1 MAIDLL
7 LLAASFVAGALLATA
22 FGAVN
27 LGVALGVGQLTFCGA
42 LVWVLLRRA

>member
-7 LLAASFVAGALLATA
+7 LLAASFVAGILLATA

-27 LGVALGVGQLTFCGA
+27 LGVALGMGQLTFCGV

>member
-1 MAIDLL
+1 MATDLL

-27 LGVALGVGQLTFCGA
+27 LGVALGVGEVTFCGA
-42 LVWVLLRRA
+42 LVWVLLRWA